1 MAYLQRQREK
11 VFSAEKVLM
20 CLLYK
25 GDCGSEIAFSY
36 SIRKYGKD
44 IPVKENWNYYRG
56 DIYLADLGTNVGSE
70 QSGCRPVLVL
80 QNDVGN
86 HFAPTLIV
94 APITSRC
101 RKKAGQ
107 PTHYVIEDVRNL
119 DNPSVVLAEQL
130 ITIDK
135 SRILK
140 YLGKAADWQMREIER
155 AVKISLGLLPPIS
168 QA

>member
-1 MAYLQRQREK
+1 MAYLQRQRKK

-25 GDCGSEIAFSY
+25 GDCGIVIAFSY
-36 SIRKYGKD
+36 SIRKHGKD

-86 HFAPTLIV
+86 HFALTLIV
-94 APITSRC
+94 APITSRIMLSKMC
-101 RKKAGQ
+101 G
-107 PTHYVIEDVRNL
+107 I
-119 DNPSVVLAEQL
+119 S
-130 ITIDK
+130 I
-135 SRILK
+135 ILLS
-140 YLGKAADWQMREIER
+140 Y
-155 AVKISLGLLPPIS
+155 
-168 QA
+168 

>member
-1 MAYLQRQREK
+1 
-11 VFSAEKVLM
+11 M

-25 GDCGSEIAFSY
+25 GDCGSVIAFSY

-44 IPVKENWNYYRG
+44 IPVKANWNYYRG

-101 RKKAGQ
+101 RKKVGQ
-107 PTHYVIEDVRNL
+107 PTHYVI
-119 DNPSVVLAEQL
+119 
-130 ITIDK
+130 
-135 SRILK
+135 
-140 YLGKAADWQMREIER
+140 
-155 AVKISLGLLPPIS
+155 
-168 QA
+168 